1 MDKRFKP
8 ISLSAQLMLRKTAID
23 EILANPQWS
32 LGESVHHLKSTLRL
46 TTAELARL
54 AGVSARTL
62 QEIENG
68 NSQGTVHS
76 MDRIFGVLGLR
87 LGVVRVSPP
96 ASADDGG

>member
-1 MDKRFKP
+1 
-8 ISLSAQLMLRKTAID
+8 MLRKKAVD
-23 EILANPQWS
+23 DILANPQWS
-32 LGESVHHLKSTLRL
+32 LGESVRYLKTTLRL

-68 NSQGTVHS
+68 KSPGTVQS

-87 LGVVRVSPP
+87 LGVVRVAPG
-96 ASADDGG
+96 AADGPDGRG